1 MLDLPEVPPGPVA
14 WEDFMNLIVEAIEAR
29 TPIQTENCD
38 INETTTGFEII
49 PFAGGAPAAFA
60 GTYKLYTITASPSTG
75 STPLNTFL
83 PIPDIDGNAIVTIEH
98 NGNDYNLIMSH
109 YNISGSGIDVTYH
122 NPSSGTVNLAYPLF
136 VKVFRPAVGPTR
148 LP

>member
-14 WEDFMNLIVEAIEAR
+14 WEDFMNLILEAIEAR

-49 PFAGGAPAAFA
+49 PFAGGAPNAFV

-83 PIPDIDGNAIVTIEH
+83 PIPGIDGNAIITIEH

-109 YNISGSGIDVTYH
+109 YNISGSGINITYH

>member
-14 WEDFMNLIVEAIEAR
+14 WKEFMELILEAVEAR
-29 TPIQTENCD
+29 TPIATETCD
-38 INETTTGFEII
+38 VNETMSGFEII
-49 PFAGGAPAAFA
+49 PFAGGSPATFV
-60 GTYKLYTITASPSTG
+60 GTYKLYTITASPTTG
-75 STPLNTFL
+75 STPLNAFL
-83 PIPDIDGNAIVTIEH
+83 SIPDIDGDALITIEH

-109 YNISGSGIDVTYH
+109 FNVSGSGIDVTFH

-136 VKVFRPAVGPTR
+136 VKAFRPAVGPTR